1 MTMNCQDAREWMID
15 RLYGEPP
22 GELETRL
29 ESHQA
34 GCEACRGEWDRLQAL
49 AAALDG
55 WTDPSPPAGLTER
68 VLARL
73 ARKRAETA
81 ERRLPVVPL
90 ERAIGAMLAGALAA
104 GISLLLVSGATPGWV
119 SPLELGLLGALWTM
133 IYGGAFILAQ
143 SVGFGALGRA
153 ALTGA
158 GLSLILV
165 PLLTI
170 PGAVEAC
177 LRLAKVVVGMSGPEG
192 LAIALGA
199 AIYTAVPVLV
209 GGALFG
215 GRTGRVTDGLLQG
228 ALYGL
233 LIAPAVF
240 LQCLPLPLETTAAWM
255 AGALA
260 GAALG
265 GLGTTK
271 VSSWRGRLAA

>member
-1 MTMNCQDAREWMID
+1 MDCQDAREWMID
-15 RLYGEPP
+15 RLYGELP
-22 GELETRL
+22 GESEAQLEDHL
-29 ESHQA
+29 V
-34 GCEACRGEWDRLQAL
+34 GCEACRGEWDRLRAV
-49 AAALDG
+49 ATALDG
-55 WTDPSPPAGLTER
+55 WTAPPPPVGLTER

-73 ARKRAETA
+73 ARARAETA
-81 ERRLPVVPL
+81 ERRLPVVRM
-90 ERAIGAMLAGALAA
+90 ERAIAAVLSGAVAA

-119 SPLELGLLGALWTM
+119 SPLELGLLGALWAM
-133 IYGGAFILAQ
+133 LYGGAFVLAH
-143 SVGFGALGRA
+143 STGFGTLARA

-170 PGAVEAC
+170 PGVVEAC
-177 LRLAKVVVGMSGPEG
+177 RRLAETVAAGSGPAG

-199 AIYTAVPVLV
+199 AIYTAVPVLI

-215 GRTGRVTDGLLQG
+215 GRTGRVTDGLLLG

-240 LQCLPLPLETTAAWM
+240 LQCLPLPLNVTALWM
-255 AGALA
+255 AGAIL

-265 GLGTTK
+265 GQLA
-271 VSSWRGRLAA
+271 VRVPRWRLAPG

>member
-1 MTMNCQDAREWMID
+1 MDCQDAREWMID
-15 RLYGEPP
+15 RLYGELP
-22 GELETRL
+22 ETRL

-34 GCEACRGEWDRLQAL
+34 GCEACREEWDRLQAV
-49 AAALDG
+49 AAVLDG
-55 WTDPSPPAGLTER
+55 WTAPPPPAGLTER

-73 ARKRAETA
+73 ARKRVETA
-81 ERRLPVVPL
+81 ERRLPVVRL
-90 ERAIGAMLAGALAA
+90 EGAIGAMLAGALAA
-104 GISLLLVSGATPGWV
+104 GISLLLVSGTTTGWV

-133 IYGGAFILAQ
+133 LYGGAFILVQ
-143 SVGFGALGRA
+143 SKGFGVLART

-158 GLSLILV
+158 GFSLILV
-165 PLLTI
+165 PLLAI
-170 PGAVEAC
+170 PDMVEAC
-177 LRLAKVVVGMSGPEG
+177 RRLADAVAAGSGPAG
-192 LAIALGA
+192 LVIALGA
-199 AIYTAVPVLV
+199 VAYTAVPVLI
-209 GGALFG
+209 GGTLFG
-215 GRTGRVTDGLLQG
+215 GERTGRIQDGLRLG

-240 LQCLPLPLETTAAWM
+240 LQCLPLPLETIAAWM

>member
-1 MTMNCQDAREWMID
+1 MHCHDAREWLID
-15 RLYGEPP
+15 ALYGELP
-22 GELETRL
+22 GELEARL
-29 ESHQA
+29 ESHQEA
-34 GCEACRGEWDRLQAL
+34 GCEACRAEWDRLQAL
-49 AAALDG
+49 ATALDG
-55 WTDPSPPAGLTER
+55 WTAPPPPAGLTER

-81 ERRLPVVPL
+81 ERRLPAVRP
-90 ERAIGAMLAGALAA
+90 EQAIAALLSGAVAA
-104 GISLLLVSGATPGWV
+104 GISLFLVSGSIPRWL
-119 SPLELGLLGALWTM
+119 SPLEMGLVGVLWATL
-133 IYGGAFILAQ
+133 YGGVFVLLQSRGAHALA
-143 SVGFGALGRA
+143 RA

-158 GLSLILV
+158 GFSLILV
-165 PLLTI
+165 PLLAI
-170 PGAVEAC
+170 PGVVEAC
-177 LRLAKVVVGMSGPEG
+177 LRLAKVVVGGSGPEG

-215 GRTGRVTDGLLQG
+215 GERKGLIQDGLLLG

>member
-1 MTMNCQDAREWMID
+1 MHCHDAREGMVD
-15 RLYGEPP
+15 CLYGELPS
-22 GELETRL
+22 ELEARL

-34 GCEACRGEWDRLQAL
+34 GCEACRAEWDRLQAV
-49 AAALDG
+49 ATALDG
-55 WTDPSPPAGLTER
+55 WTAPPPPAGLTER

-73 ARKRAETA
+73 ARQRAETA
-81 ERRLPVVPL
+81 ERRLPVIRT
-90 ERAIGAMLAGALAA
+90 EHAIAAMLAGALAA
-104 GISLLLVSGATPGWV
+104 GVSLFLVSGATPGWV

-133 IYGGAFILAQ
+133 LYGGAFILAR
-143 SVGFGALGRA
+143 SAGFGAIGRA

-158 GLSLILV
+158 GFSLILV
-165 PLLTI
+165 PLLAI
-170 PGAVEAC
+170 PGVVEAC
-177 LRLAKVVVGMSGPEG
+177 LRLAKVVAGGSGPEG

-199 AIYTAVPVLV
+199 VVYTAIPILV
-209 GGALFG
+209 GGALFRRASEG
-215 GRTGRVTDGLLQG
+215 QIRDGLLLG

-271 VSSWRGRLAA
+271 VSSWRGRWA

>member
-1 MTMNCQDAREWMID
+1 MNCHDAREWMID
-15 RLYGEPP
+15 RLYGELP
-22 GELETRL
+22 GEPEARL

-34 GCEACRGEWDRLQAL
+34 SCEACRAEWDRLQAL
-49 AAALDG
+49 ATALDG
-55 WTDPSPPAGLTER
+55 WTSPPPPAGLTER

-73 ARKRAETA
+73 ARKRVETA
-81 ERRLPVVPL
+81 ERRLPVVRPEHAL
-90 ERAIGAMLAGALAA
+90 IALLSGAIAA
-104 GISLLLVSGATPGWV
+104 GISLFLVSSSIPEWV
-119 SPLELGLLGALWTM
+119 SPLEMGLVGVLWATL
-133 IYGGAFILAQ
+133 YGGVFVLLQSRGAHALA
-143 SVGFGALGRA
+143 RT

-158 GLSLILV
+158 GFSLILV

-170 PGAVEAC
+170 PGVVEAC
-177 LRLAKVVVGMSGPEG
+177 LRLARVVTGGSGPEG

-215 GRTGRVTDGLLQG
+215 GERTGRPRDGLLLG

-240 LQCLPLPLETTAAWM
+240 LQCLAFPVETTAAWM

-265 GLGTTK
+265 ALGTTK